1 MFKRLFH
8 GIGGQLLRSFLIVII
23 ISIGIL
29 SFIIQQLSFQRIN
42 EIAALISRNNALRL
56 APLFVDHYNRA
67 GSWDD
72 AQVLVEQF
80 DQPVAENLTF
90 GTTLGFF
97 DRLSR
102 NETMISNRIILTD
115 VDGRVIADNEAA
127 LPKGQSLPTDLE
139 TQAINLEGKMGTI
152 GKLVFVSEITPEFIK
167 IFRFSVLRII
177 TGGGLL
183 AAITAFLVSVYL
195 SRHIAR
201 PVLQLNSA
209 ARQLTTGETVTPL
222 SVTSKNEIGQL
233 TQTFNKMAQELEMQ
247 KRLRQ
252 QMIADIAHELRTPL
266 SIMQLNIEALEDGLQ
281 PPQKTATYLHTE
293 ISTLTRLINDLRL
306 LSLAD
311 EGGLYLELE
320 MIDPATFLPRLNEAW
335 QVKAHNKQIN
345 MHLDIIGELPFI
357 KADQGRLAQVMN
369 NLISNALCYVPVGG
383 EVIIGGK
390 ESGTEILFW
399 VSDNGPGIPAEAL
412 PHVFERFYRADPSRS
427 RESGGSGLGLAI
439 ARRLVMLHN
448 GRIWVESQPGQLTS
462 IYIALPK
469 I

>member
-139 TQAINLEGKMGTI
+139 TQAIPLEGKMGTI

-209 ARQLTTGETVTPL
+209 AQQLTTGETVTPL

-252 QMIADIAHELRTPL
+252 QMMADIAHEFRTPL

-399 VSDNGPGIPAEAL
+399 VSDNGPGIPADAL

>member
-72 AQVLVEQF
+72 AQILVEQF

>member
-1 MFKRLFH
+1 MFERLFR
-8 GIGGQLLRSFLIVII
+8 GIGGQMLRSFLIVII
-23 ISIGIL
+23 ISIGVL
-29 SFIIQQLSFQRIN
+29 SFIIQQISFQRIN
-42 EIAALISRNNALRL
+42 EIASLISRNNALRL
-56 APLFVDHYNRA
+56 APLFVDHYDRA

-72 AQVLVEQF
+72 AQYLVEQF

-90 GTTLGFF
+90 GTTLGLFGGF
-97 DRLSR
+97 SW

-115 VDGRVIADNEAA
+115 VDSRVIADNEAA
-127 LPKGQSLPTDLE
+127 LLNGQSLPTELE
-139 TQAINLEGKMGTI
+139 TQAIPLEGKMGTI
-152 GKLVFVSEITPEFIK
+152 GKLVFVSEITPAFIK
-167 IFRFSVLRII
+167 IFRLTVSRII
-177 TGGGLL
+177 TWGGLL
-183 AAITAFLVSVYL
+183 AAATAFLVSVYL

-201 PVLQLNSA
+201 PVLQLNSSA
-209 ARQLTTGETVTPL
+209 TQLSTGETITPL
-222 SVTSKNEIGQL
+222 PVTSKNEIGQL
-233 TQTFNKMAQELEMQ
+233 TQTFNEMAQELEKQ

-266 SIMQLNIEALEDGLQ
+266 SIMQLNVEALEDGLQ
-281 PPQKTATYLHTE
+281 PPQETASYLHTE
-293 ISTLTRLINDLRL
+293 ISTLTRLIDDLRL

-311 EGGLYLELE
+311 EGGLYLESE
-320 MIDPATFLPRLNEAW
+320 IIDPASFLPRLVQAW

-345 MHLDIIGELPFI
+345 LHLDMSSELPFI

-390 ESGTEILFW
+390 ESGTEIILW

-448 GRIWVESQPGQLTS
+448 GRIWIESQPGQLTS
-462 IYIALPK
+462 IYVALPK